1 MTPRICRTDGCQRA
15 TTNGW
20 AYCDEC
26 RRRILG
32 ASPVEY
38 RRVGTRPL
46 PQITERELRLLWGDR

>member
-46 PQITERELRLLWGDR
+46 PQITE